1 MKLDHHKFPYNPGQY
16 MLCQH
21 EIQSKADRRNEE
33 NTSCSSC
40 DGSEAN
46 TEDVL

>member
-1 MKLDHHKFPYNPGQY
+1 

-40 DGSEAN
+40 NGSEAN